1 MLSKKAVRLSKTVKA
16 RAREKLDLLIV
27 NADEMVT
34 LSGENQKPRTG
45 KQMREIGIIRDGGLA
60 IKDGRIVAVGK
71 TTDITKAFKAENVIS
86 ANGKIV
92 LPGFVDPHTHL
103 VFAGSQED
111 EFQMRIEGASYM
123 EILKAGGGTL
133 RTVRE
138 TRKASFEKLVDYSTQ
153 TLDAMLEHGTTTVEA
168 KSGYGLTT
176 KDELKM
182 LEIIQ
187 RLNQLHS
194 VDVIPTFFG
203 AHAIPPEFFNNSQG
217 YVNLVTEEMIPR
229 VTEKGLAE
237 FCDVCCEKGV
247 FSLEQARR
255 ILTAGKKLGLKPKFH
270 ADEMSRLGGAEFAAG
285 IGAVS
290 ADHMLF
296 SSDEGI
302 KAMADKGV
310 VAILLPAAAFSLM
323 SNRYAD
329 ARVMINFGV
338 PIALGTDFNP
348 NCWVENQQL
357 VIALACHFM
366 KLTPAEAI
374 TATTINAAHAVSRA
388 NEVGSLEVGK
398 KADVTLLDVPNHKF
412 LGYRFGVNL
421 VDKVIK
427 NGRIVVDREASRS
440 EFRLLEE
447 QKM

>member
-1 MLSKKAVRLSKTVKA
+1 LSKAVKA

-27 NADEMVT
+27 NANELVT

-45 KQMREIGIIRDGGLA
+45 RQMREIGIIRDGGLA
-60 IKDGRIVAVGK
+60 IKDGRIVAIGK
-71 TTDITKAFKAENVIS
+71 TTDVTKAFKAENVIS

-103 VFAGSQED
+103 VFAGSRED

-123 EILKAGGGTL
+123 EILKAGGGIL

-138 TRKASFEKLVDYSTQ
+138 TRKASFEKLVDYGTE
-153 TLDAMLEHGTTTVEA
+153 TLDAMLEHGTTTIEA

-182 LEIIQ
+182 LDVIQ

-194 VDVIPTFFG
+194 VDVVPTFLG
-203 AHAIPPEFFNNSQG
+203 AHAVPPEFFNNPQA
-217 YVNLVTEEMIPR
+217 YVNLVTEEMIPK
-229 VTEKGLAE
+229 VSEKGLAE
-237 FCDVCCEKGV
+237 FCDVSCEKGV
-247 FSLEQARR
+247 FSLEQASR
-255 ILTAGKKLGLKPKFH
+255 ILTAGKNSSLKPKVH
-270 ADEMSRLGGAEFAAG
+270 ADETSLLGGAELAAG

-290 ADHMLF
+290 ADNMLF

-310 VAILLPAAAFSLM
+310 VAVLLPATAFSLM
-323 SNRYAD
+323 SNRYVD

-348 NCWVENQQL
+348 SCWVENQQL

-374 TATTINAAHAVSRA
+374 TAATINAAHAINRA

-398 KADVTLLDVPNHKF
+398 KADVTVLDVPNHKF

-427 NGRIVVDREASRS
+427 NGRIVVDKEASRS
-440 EFRLLEE
+440 DFRLLEE
-447 QKM
+447 QKV

>member
-1 MLSKKAVRLSKTVKA
+1 MPSKKAVCLSRAVKA
-16 RAREKLDLLIV
+16 RAREKLDLLVV
-27 NADEMVT
+27 NADELVT
-34 LSGENQKPRTG
+34 LSGEAQKPRTG
-45 KQMREIGIIRDGGLA
+45 KQMRELGIIRDGGLA
-60 IKDGRIVAVGK
+60 VKDGRIVAVGK
-71 TTDITKAFKAENVIS
+71 TPDITKAFKAENVVS

-103 VFAGSQED
+103 VFAGSRED
-111 EFQMRIEGASYM
+111 EFQMRMAGASYM
-123 EILKAGGGTL
+123 EILKAGGGIL
-133 RTVRE
+133 KTVRE
-138 TRKASFEKLVDYSTQ
+138 TRKASFEKLVEHATE

-182 LEIIQ
+182 LEVVK

-194 VDVIPTFFG
+194 VDIVPTFLG
-203 AHAIPPEFFNNSQG
+203 AHAIPPEFGNNVQG

-237 FCDVCCEKGV
+237 FCDVFCEKGV
-247 FSLEQARR
+247 FSLEQTRR
-255 ILTAGKKLGLKPKFH
+255 ILTIGKNSGLKPKVH
-270 ADEMSRLGGAEFAAG
+270 ADEMSRLGGAELAAD

-290 ADHMLF
+290 ADHLLF
-296 SSDEGI
+296 SSEEGI
-302 KAMADKGV
+302 KAMAEKGV
-310 VAILLPAAAFSLM
+310 AAILLPAAAFSLM
-323 SNRYAD
+323 TNRYAD
-329 ARVMINFGV
+329 ARGMIDCGV
-338 PIALGTDFNP
+338 PVALGTDFNP

-357 VIALACHFM
+357 VIGLACHFM
-366 KLTPAEAI
+366 KMTPAEAI
-374 TATTINAAHAVSRA
+374 TATTINAAYAVSRA

-398 KADVTLLDVPNHKF
+398 KADVIILDVPSHKF

-427 NGRIVVDREASRS
+427 NGRIVVDKEASRS
-440 EFRLLEE
+440 EFRLLEK